1 MNKADLIE
9 LIRNGEDS
17 TLEFKRDDIQN
28 YDLAK
33 ELVAFL
39 NLEGGT
45 VLLGVEDDGQIS
57 GTSRER
63 LEEWV
68 AELCRVKIEPPV
80 VPLLSWAREAEPGRD
95 VLAIGVTHGP
105 DKPYACVHRGHK
117 TYYIRVSNTSREA
130 SREELERMYQASGR
144 LRYGLKPAPGTS
156 FEAFDRGRLRDYL
169 TRVLN
174 APVPAKDDRGGW
186 ETLLR
191 NIELMTVSAGQLVA
205 TIDGLLLFGL
215 TPNRYVPQSGIRAI
229 CYVGREPDYATR
241 ADEDL
246 NGPMVPLC
254 DPEDGELVKLGLVD
268 KAWDFVR
275 RNTTPSAYLEGARRI
290 DRWEFPEEAVREA
303 VANALVHR
311 DYSIAGTDIMLVISE
326 KLPPCFTS
334 KGLSDHVPNVPN
346 ILLLTKED
354 DPKELD
360 NILKKR
366 KHDFIRYEPL
376 REVNIPRQ
384 MGVPHPES
392 HIVQCLALNRHW
404 ATIKGHCAKP
414 KTPVSRLFV
423 RKTSSERVFQM
434 NYEGE
439 ERFDN
444 EEADIGKMTGAHYVA
459 RTDISNCFP
468 SIYTHSIPWAL
479 HGRSKS
485 KKCRSVLL
493 AGNLLDKAT

>member
-1 MNKADLIE
+1 MNKTDLIE

-17 TLEFKRDDIQN
+17 TLEFKRDDIHN

-57 GTSRER
+57 GTSRGR

-95 VLAIGVTHGP
+95 VLAIGVTRGP
-105 DKPYACVHRGHK
+105 DKPYACVHKGHK

-169 TRVLN
+169 TRILN
-174 APVPAKDDRGGW
+174 APVPAKDDLDGW
-186 ETLLR
+186 GTLLR
-191 NIELMTVSAGQLVA
+191 NIELMTVSAGQFVA

-215 TPNRYVPQSGIRAI
+215 TPKRYVPQSGIRAV

-246 NGPMVPLC
+246 KGPMVPLC
-254 DPEDGELVKLGLVD
+254 DPDNGEFVKLGLVD

-275 RNTTPSAYLEGARRI
+275 RNTTPSAHLEGARRI

-303 VANALVHR
+303 VVNALVHR
-311 DYSIAGTDIMLVISE
+311 DYSIAGTDIMLAIFSDRLEVVSPGR
-326 KLPPCFTS
+326 LPNTVTPAGMRLGQRYARNQT
-334 KGLSDHVPNVPN
+334 LVNVMR
-346 ILLLTKED
+346 D
-354 DPKELD
+354 YGYVDA
-360 NILKKR
+360 R
-366 KHDFIRYEPL
+366 G
-376 REVNIPRQ
+376 
-384 MGVPHPES
+384 MGVRNKIIPGMRDHNGTEPDLIAEDYRF
-392 HIVQCLALNRHW
+392 IV
-404 ATIKGHCAKP
+404 
-414 KTPVSRLFV
+414 RLW
-423 RKTSSERVFQM
+423 KERSTV
-434 NYEGE
+434 
-439 ERFDN
+439 
-444 EEADIGKMTGAHYVA
+444 
-459 RTDISNCFP
+459 
-468 SIYTHSIPWAL
+468 
-479 HGRSKS
+479 
-485 KKCRSVLL
+485 
-493 AGNLLDKAT
+493 